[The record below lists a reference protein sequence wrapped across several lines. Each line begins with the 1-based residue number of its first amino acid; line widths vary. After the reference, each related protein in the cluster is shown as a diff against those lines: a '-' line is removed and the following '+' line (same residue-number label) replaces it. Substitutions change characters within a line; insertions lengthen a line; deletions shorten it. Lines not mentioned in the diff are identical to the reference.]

1 MSADRFPHVLIVED
15 NAVELKL
22 LCDILQGE
30 GFQVIGC
37 GSAQEA
43 LEHVRERDFGVA
55 VVDYRL
61 PDLSGAQ
68 LLEQIHAFD
77 DHVRVIIYTGVA
89 SYDSIKEAMHLGA
102 FAYLEKLSDRS
113 ELLRHV
119 HRACHE
125 RVGRYALDLERAVAD
140 RTEEL
145 AHSNRELKTFASVV
159 AHDLRSPL
167 LTISGYCQL
176 LEEEFH
182 DRLDLTAHE
191 YLAEIVGGATRM
203 NRLIED
209 LLEYSRAGRSREP
222 LQSVDMRSVMIQA
235 TANLE
240 SLIREQEVRIEI
252 GQMPTVSGDHTQL
265 VQLFQNL
272 LGNAIKFRRD
282 ESPRLRVTATRVDE
296 GWRFAVEDNGIGV
309 AEEHFDRVFQT
320 FQRLQGREYP
330 GTGIGLA
337 ICKKIVERHG
347 GRIWLDS
354 VAGQGATFFF
364 TLPDQT
370 PSRQP
375 SEQLMTRKHDE
386 LPEPAIE

>member
-1 MSADRFPHVLIVED
+1 MSADRFSHVLIVED
-15 NAVELKL
+15 NAAELKL
-22 LCDILQGE
+22 LCDTLQDE

-37 GSAQEA
+37 GSAREA
-43 LEHVRERDFGVA
+43 LKHVRERDFGVA

-61 PDLSGAQ
+61 PDLSGTQ
-68 LLEQIHAFD
+68 LLEQIHTCD
-77 DHVRVIIYTGVA
+77 DHVRVIIYTGAA
-89 SYDSIKEAMHLGA
+89 SYDSIKEALHLGA
-102 FAYLEKLSDRS
+102 FAYLEKLSDRG

-145 AHSNRELKTFASVV
+145 ARSNRELETFASVV

-182 DRLDLTAHE
+182 DSLDLTAHE
-191 YLAEIVGGATRM
+191 YLAQIVGGAERM

-209 LLEYSRAGRSREP
+209 LLEYSRAGRLRGP
-222 LQSVDMRSVMIQA
+222 LQSVDMRSVMIQV

-240 SLIREQEVRIEI
+240 SMIQSQDARIEI
-252 GQMPTVSGDHTQL
+252 GRMPTVTGDQTQL

-272 LGNAIKFRRD
+272 LGNAIKFRR
-282 ESPRLRVTATRVDE
+282 EEPPLIRITATRANE
-296 GWRFAVEDNGIGV
+296 AWQFAVQDNGIGIPK
-309 AEEHFDRVFQT
+309 EYFDRVFQT

-354 VAGQGATFFF
+354 VDGQGTTFFF
-364 TLPDQT
+364 TLPDAAITRQSLEDLT
-370 PSRQP
+370 SRMHAD
-375 SEQLMTRKHDE
+375 SSKFVGK
-386 LPEPAIE
+386 